1 MAIMILEKIRRGILI
16 AICYFINN
24 YFLKYFLFEN
34 ILKKYFFIFQNLFLI
49 LSYQNIKNKK
59 NNLKKN
65 KNKKFNFFRKLFKNV
80 KKRRGEEQE

>member
-34 ILKKYFFIFQNLFLI
+34 LLKKYFFIFQNLFLI
-49 LSYQNIKNKK
+49 LSYQNIENKK

-65 KNKKFNFFRKLFKNV
+65 KNKNFNFFRKLFKNV
-80 KKRRGEEQE
+80 KRRRGEEQE

>member
-24 YFLKYFLFEN
+24 YFLKYFLFKN

-80 KKRRGEEQE
+80 KRKRGEEQE

>member
-34 ILKKYFFIFQNLFLI
+34 ILKKIYFYFSKFIF
-49 LSYQNIKNKK
+49 NIIISKY
-59 NNLKKN
+59 
-65 KNKKFNFFRKLFKNV
+65 
-80 KKRRGEEQE
+80 